1 MTSKKGA
8 VVMRELPPFEKLS
21 ALLHAVPTTTTSA
34 AMQPATLS
42 LNGKCPLIANKRE
55 CDEMKDLPRMDALTD
70 ETG

>member
-1 MTSKKGA
+1 MISKEGT
-8 VVMRELPPFEKLS
+8 VVMQALPPFEKLP

-34 AMQPATLS
+34 AMQPATPS
-42 LNGKCPLIANKRE
+42 LNGKRALTANKRE